1 MTNPTTAK
9 PQKEKAAR
17 KPSKDGGFTLLEL
30 LVVTTILVLLA
41 VATGTVVINYLGR
54 AKTDA
59 ARLQID
65 QIEAGLDLFRLDVG
79 RYPTQQEGI
88 TALVAAPGGIDSWR
102 GPYIRKQAALTD
114 PWGAEFQYVFPGR
127 NGTYDLYS
135 YGADGT
141 EGGEDEAADVKSW
154 E

>member
-1 MTNPTTAK
+1 MTNPTTTK
-9 PQKEKAAR
+9 PEREKAIR

-65 QIEAGLDLFRLDVG
+65 QIEAGLDLFRLDIG

-88 TALVAAPGGIDSWR
+88 TALVAAPGGLDSWR
-102 GPYIRKQAALTD
+102 GPYVRKKAALTD
-114 PWGAEFQYVFPGR
+114 PWGTEFQYVFPGR

>member
-1 MTNPTTAK
+1 MTTPTTAQQ
-9 PQKEKAAR
+9 PTDKAGRKAR
-17 KPSKDGGFTLLEL
+17 KEGGFTLLEL

-88 TALVAAPGGIDSWR
+88 TALVAAPGGLDSWR
-102 GPYIRKQAALTD
+102 GPYVRKQAALTD
-114 PWGAEFQYVFPGR
+114 PWGTEFQYVFPGR
-127 NGTYDLYS
+127 NGIYDLFS
-135 YGADGT
+135 YGADGS
-141 EGGEDEAADVKSW
+141 EGGEDEAEDVKSW

>member
-9 PQKEKAAR
+9 PQGEKATR

>member
-1 MTNPTTAK
+1 MTNPTTTK
-9 PQKEKAAR
+9 PQRERATR

-65 QIEAGLDLFRLDVG
+65 QIEAGLDLFRLDIG

-88 TALVAAPGGIDSWR
+88 TALVAAPGGLDSWR
-102 GPYIRKQAALTD
+102 GPYVRKKAALTD
-114 PWGAEFQYVFPGR
+114 PWGTEFQYVFPGR

-154 E
+154 D